1 MSEQAVD
8 DKQPMTEPIVLDPSM
23 PQDQEQNVA
32 LLEARI
38 EQLQDTINGMRQ
50 MMLALLQVKR

>member
-1 MSEQAVD
+1 
-8 DKQPMTEPIVLDPSM
+8 MTEPIALNPSM
-23 PQDQEQNVA
+23 PQDQEQNIA

>member
-1 MSEQAVD
+1 
-8 DKQPMTEPIVLDPSM
+8 M